1 MLRHAAER
9 PTCTHCVVPLE
20 TAAAVAKELAKD
32 ASHPGHPTDT
42 APLKAAVEAIGQAL
56 LDAGA
61 FPLHKDNTGAIS
73 AYRCLL
79 AFAALLKRGWLPPT
93 SEHDSGSSAAAARL
107 QDEIIVPGLRHL
119 PACVAR
125 KWTTAIQQSQF
136 FKRRLALA
144 WLPAVANSCRRPPPT
159 LSATQA
165 PADDQGEAA
174 DFAAEFDAA
183 EVWLAVRRKAAQLA
197 LELVSPVTAEA
208 SPDPTLVTPD
218 EALEPAWAALP
229 TLLGV
234 PDKARGNSSV
244 ACRAAA
250 DSMSGDDA
258 DLVWCVWRL
267 WHAELPA
274 GCSDATRAAAVPLLH
289 RPSLLAALA
298 SVLGHSES
306 VAIEWLLGDETTFL
320 ELLLDIA
327 RWARQQPGHYKGPD
341 APGRRERQW
350 LGRLCERLRTARSFP
365 YDTAPLV
372 RMLTGIEAT

>member
-1 MLRHAAER
+1 
-9 PTCTHCVVPLE
+9 VPLE
-20 TAAAVAKELAKD
+20 TAAAIAKELAKD
-32 ASHPGHPTDT
+32 ASHPDHFIDA
-42 APLKAAVEAIGQAL
+42 APLKAAVEATGQAL

-61 FPLHKDNTGAIS
+61 FPLHKDNAGAIS
-73 AYRCLL
+73 ACRCLL
-79 AFAALLKRGWLPPT
+79 AFAALLKRGWLST
-93 SEHDSGSSAAAARL
+93 SEHESSSSSFAARL
-107 QDEIIVPGLRHL
+107 QDEIIVPGLREL

-125 KWTTAIQQSQF
+125 KWTTAIQQSHS

-144 WLPAVANSCRRPPPT
+144 WLPAVSDSCRRPPPAVGAT
-159 LSATQA
+159 LV
-165 PADDQGEAA
+165 PADDQSQAA
-174 DFAAEFDAA
+174 DPAPEFDAA
-183 EVWLAVRRKAAQLA
+183 EVWLAARRKAAQLA
-197 LELVSPVTAEA
+197 LELVSPVAAGA
-208 SPDPTLVTPD
+208 SSEPTQVTPE

-234 PDKARGNSSV
+234 PDDARGNSRA

-250 DSMSGDDA
+250 DAMSGDDA

-267 WHAELPA
+267 WHAEIPA
-274 GCSDATRAAAVPLLH
+274 GCSDATRAAAASLLH

-327 RWARQQPGHYKGPD
+327 RWTRQQPEHHNGTD

-372 RMLTGIEAT
+372 RMLTGIGAT